1 MLASYNI
8 FQIIGDFS
16 PLLYLQSKPLM
27 WMNEPW
33 MFNALH
39 SFHSWISKA
48 IETVSSTACG
58 KFITTTT
65 TKETIQWEK
74 QLWLIRAWHI
84 FVYCNYKCWGQH
96 EILKLRNLWIALHYR
111 HMYIYYN
118 STVVEKIQHIC
129 EWWVL
134 VCAGSSVLMWQ
145 VGEVLCTLLSF
156 MLERRS
162 PRMWRVSHGSVWLH
176 GDQVGKP

>member
-8 FQIIGDFS
+8 FQIIRDFS

-27 WMNEPW
+27 WTNEPW

-39 SFHSWISKA
+39 LFHSWISKA

-58 KFITTTT
+58 KCITTTT
-65 TKETIQWEK
+65 KKETIQWEK

-111 HMYIYYN
+111 HIYIYYN
-118 STVVEKIQHIC
+118 STGVEKNSTHLWVVSVSLC
-129 EWWVL
+129 RVFSSNVASWWGFMHPPVIY
-134 VCAGSSVLMWQ
+134 AGA
-145 VGEVLCTLLSF
+145 T
-156 MLERRS
+156 
-162 PRMWRVSHGSVWLH
+162 
-176 GDQVGKP
+176 